1 MTQKIPVA
9 IIGANGYTGIELV
22 RLCLRH
28 PNIKLAAITSRQYKG
43 QALADVFPHFSG
55 LSKLVF
61 EDASVAAIA
70 KRVKCVFLCL
80 PHHESMETAAQ
91 FRKIGIKVIDLSAD
105 FRFNS
110 AATYEA
116 TYGPHTQKKYLK
128 DAQYGLCEI
137 FSESIKKATLVGVPG
152 CYVTSILLALAPL
165 LQYQM
170 IKPTGII
177 CDSKSG
183 TSGAGRSAKT
193 EQLFAE
199 MNDNFYAYGLSGHRH
214 RPEIEEKLSELAGQD
229 IRIAF
234 TPHLLPTTRGILSTI
249 YALPFQKLKSE
260 KITDVYRKFYGND
273 PFIKILPA
281 GQSPQIKNVAGT
293 NLCQI
298 SAVYDD
304 HSERIIITSALDNLL
319 KGASGQAVQCFN
331 LMYNLDEVAGI
342 NQIAARP

>member
-28 PNIKLAAITSRQYKG
+28 PNIKLTAITSRQYAG
-43 QALADVFPHFSG
+43 QALGDVFPHFAG
-55 LSKLVF
+55 LSNLVF
-61 EDASVAAIA
+61 ENASVPAIA

-80 PHHESMETAAQ
+80 PHHESMESAAK
-91 FRKIGIKVIDLSAD
+91 FRKLGLKVIDLSAD
-105 FRFNS
+105 FRFQS
-110 AATYEA
+110 VGTYES
-116 TYGPHTQKKYLK
+116 TYGPHSQKKLLK
-128 DAQYGLCEI
+128 EAQYGLCEI
-137 FSESIKKATLVGVPG
+137 YSEAIKKSSLIGVPG
-152 CYVTSILLALAPL
+152 CYVTSVLLALAPL

-170 IKPTGII
+170 IMPTGII

-199 MNDNFYAYGLSGHRH
+199 VNDNFFAYGLSGHRH

-229 IRIAF
+229 IRITF
-234 TPHLLPTTRGILSTI
+234 TPHMLPTTRGILSTI
-249 YALPFQKLKSE
+249 YALPYQKLSSDKL
-260 KITDVYRKFYGND
+260 TGVYKKFYGND
-273 PFIKILPA
+273 PFIKILPS

-298 SAVYDD
+298 SAIYDD
-304 HSERIIITSALDNLL
+304 HCERIIITSALDNLL

-331 LMYNLDEVAGI
+331 LMYRLEEDAGLT
-342 NQIAARP
+342 QIAARP